1 MTLEEIRK
9 NIDHLD
15 NRIVKL
21 LNDRMEQAL
30 LAGRLK
36 DQIEDPERERQ
47 VLERLRTRATDM
59 VHPDFVARV
68 YRDIMEQSKTLQH
81 RKRKLGAFQGEHGA
95 YSEVAARAWDPDLV
109 PMPCPEFADLFAGV
123 EEGLYDFGLA
133 PVENTLGGLVGPV
146 NDLLIG
152 TELRVV
158 GAVELPVRHCL
169 LAPPQ
174 TDHREIRRVYSHPQA
189 LAQCRRFLA
198 RNNLEPVRY
207 HDTAGAARMIADKRP
222 AGAAA
227 IGSVLCAGLY
237 DLEILKEGIEDH
249 ERNLTRFLVLS
260 REDNQEAGDKCS
272 VLFSTAHKAGTLFR
286 VLEVFARQGLNLTRI
301 ESVPEEPGTYAFFL
315 DFMGSIRDP
324 QVRKAIEE
332 IKGITTRFKLLG
344 CYLEKRVS

>member
-1 MTLEEIRK
+1 MTLEEIRE
-9 NIDHLD
+9 NIDRLD
-15 NRIVKL
+15 GRIVKL

-36 DQIEDPERERQ
+36 DQIEDSERERQ
-47 VLERLRTRATDM
+47 VLERLRGRATDLI
-59 VHPDFVARV
+59 HPGFVARV
-68 YRDIMEQSKTLQH
+68 YGDIMEESKTLQQK
-81 RKRKLGAFQGEHGA
+81 KRKLGAFQGEHGA
-95 YSEVAARAWDPDLV
+95 YSEVAARAWDPELI
-109 PMPCPEFADLFAGV
+109 PMPCPEFTDLFTGV
-123 EEGLYDFGLA
+123 EEGLYDFGLV
-133 PVENTLGGLVGPV
+133 PVENTLGGPVGPV

-152 TELRVV
+152 TELRVA

-169 LAPPQ
+169 LAPPGA
-174 TDHREIRRVYSHPQA
+174 DHRGIRRVYSHPQA

-198 RNNLEPVRY
+198 RNKLEPVRY

-222 AGAAA
+222 GGAAA
-227 IGSVLCAGLY
+227 IGSALCAGLY

-260 REDNQEAGDKCS
+260 REDNREAGEKCS
-272 VLFSTAHKAGTLFR
+272 ILFSTAHKAGTLFR

-315 DFMGSIRDP
+315 DFVGSIQDP
-324 QVRKAIEE
+324 PVRKAIEA